1 MELEEIPIL
10 ENPSKKFCLNC
21 MNSDIRIIKDTLN
34 EAVTLLY
41 YIADKNGV
49 KKSSFAKTCSELKKW
64 LRKK

>member
-41 YIADKNGV
+41 YIADKN
-49 KKSSFAKTCSELKKW
+49 
-64 LRKK
+64 